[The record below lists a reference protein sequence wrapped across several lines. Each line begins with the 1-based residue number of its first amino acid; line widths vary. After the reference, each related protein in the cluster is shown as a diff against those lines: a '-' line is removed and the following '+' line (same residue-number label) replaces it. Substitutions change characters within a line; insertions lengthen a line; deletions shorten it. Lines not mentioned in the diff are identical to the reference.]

1 MLYVDYYYIDIG
13 ILGKMG
19 QLKELQPLTS
29 LMGKGCNL
37 SETEPFS
44 FLPPELCLFRGT
56 EDALVFYRKMTG
68 ML

>member
-44 FLPPELCLFRGT
+44 FLPPELCLFRGQKMPLFFT
-56 EDALVFYRKMTG
+56 EK
-68 ML
+68 